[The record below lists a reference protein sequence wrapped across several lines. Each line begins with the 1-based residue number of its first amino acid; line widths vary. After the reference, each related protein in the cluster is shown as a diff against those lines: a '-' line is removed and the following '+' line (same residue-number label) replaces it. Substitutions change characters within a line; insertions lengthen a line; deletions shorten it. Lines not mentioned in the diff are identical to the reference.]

1 MLKYNTVVFIISFLF
16 PSFLYANEPID
27 ASFITKFEYGAMLYR
42 NPRGIGCNKCHGKG
56 DKTVTIAM
64 YKDKKGITQSLK
76 APPIS
81 KLSYVSFMAKLKAKK
96 NRSLVMPTYFL
107 TDDEIKSIYHYVTN
121 LNKK

>member
-1 MLKYNTVVFIISFLF
+1 LKYLFLLYILTFIPIQSSF
-16 PSFLYANEPID
+16 ANENID

-56 DKTVTIAM
+56 DKTVVIAM

-81 KLSYVSFMAKLKAKK
+81 KLSYSAFTKKLKAEK
-96 NRSLVMPTYFL
+96 NRSYVMPTYFL

>member
-1 MLKYNTVVFIISFLF
+1 MKYYVVILFLSLLL
-16 PSFLYANEPID
+16 PSFLSANEEID

-64 YKDKKGITQSLK
+64 YKDKKGITQSIK

-81 KLSYVSFMAKLKAKK
+81 KLSYVHFTTKLTAKK
-96 NRSLVMPTYFL
+96 NRSLIMPTYFL
-107 TDDEIKSIYHYVTN
+107 TEDEIKSIYHYVTN